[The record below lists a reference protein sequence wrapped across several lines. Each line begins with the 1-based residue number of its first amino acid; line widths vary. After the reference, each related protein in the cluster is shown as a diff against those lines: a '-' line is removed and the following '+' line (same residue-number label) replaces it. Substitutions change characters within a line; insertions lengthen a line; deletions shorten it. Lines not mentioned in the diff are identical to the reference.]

1 MIEDIVTIVKG
12 DEIGTE
18 IEVELK
24 PNLPLYTNAS
34 SIVKSLTNTL
44 NGHEFVETIYRVYNE
59 IAQWRKNLFQL
70 PSRKAAKMFIWELTS
85 WLEHRT
91 EILKS
96 IALKVY
102 MILPLL
108 LLLKPNPNSKARDET
123 KKTRRTTVN
132 LERR

>member
-1 MIEDIVTIVKG
+1 MIEDIVAVVKG
-12 DEIGTE
+12 DETDIE
-18 IEVELK
+18 IEVQLK

-59 IAQWRKNLFQL
+59 IAQWRKNLLQL

-96 IALKVY
+96 IAVKVY
-102 MILPLL
+102 MILPSL
-108 LLLKPNPNSKARDET
+108 LLLKPNPNSKARENHCQPG
-123 KKTRRTTVN
+123 KEVELRIW
-132 LERR
+132 

>member
-1 MIEDIVTIVKG
+1 MIEDIITIVKG
-12 DEIGTE
+12 DEIGIE

-34 SIVKSLTNTL
+34 SIVKSLANTL
-44 NGHEFVETIYRVYNE
+44 NGHEFVETIYRVYDE

-70 PSRKAAKMFIWELTS
+70 PSRKAAKMFIWELTL

-108 LLLKPNPNSKARDET
+108 LLLKPNPNSKAIDET

>member
-1 MIEDIVTIVKG
+1 MIEDIITIVKG
-12 DEIGTE
+12 DEIGIE

-34 SIVKSLTNTL
+34 SIVKSLANTL
-44 NGHEFVETIYRVYNE
+44 NGHEFVETIYRVYDE

-70 PSRKAAKMFIWELTS
+70 PSRKAAKMFIWELTL

>member
-12 DEIGTE
+12 DEIGIE

-34 SIVKSLTNTL
+34 SIVKSLANTL
-44 NGHEFVETIYRVYNE
+44 NGHEFVETIYRVYDE

-70 PSRKAAKMFIWELTS
+70 PSRKAAKMFIWELTL

-108 LLLKPNPNSKARDET
+108 LLLKPNPNSKAIDET

>member
-1 MIEDIVTIVKG
+1 MIEDIITIVKG
-12 DEIGTE
+12 DEIGIE

-34 SIVKSLTNTL
+34 SIVKSLANTL
-44 NGHEFVETIYRVYNE
+44 NGHEFVETIYRVYDE

-70 PSRKAAKMFIWELTS
+70 PSRKAAKMFIWELTL
-85 WLEHRT
+85 WLQHRT

-102 MILPLL
+102 MILLLL